1 MGYVGGIMK
10 FKDIIGTNNKSV
22 LKEVSNVSLKDTI
35 VGSNAE
41 FVGNITFSLL
51 SNVCKMIRE
60 LPQKKIAM

>member
-41 FVGNITFSLL
+41 FVGNITF
-51 SNVCKMIRE
+51 
-60 LPQKKIAM
+60 